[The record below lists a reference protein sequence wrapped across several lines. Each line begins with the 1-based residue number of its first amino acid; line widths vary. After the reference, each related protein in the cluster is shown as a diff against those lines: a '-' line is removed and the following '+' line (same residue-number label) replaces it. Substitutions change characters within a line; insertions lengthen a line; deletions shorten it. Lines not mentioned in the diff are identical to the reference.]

1 MKNKDKNTV
10 KNNEGVS
17 DTTLRRLKISTNSK
31 VELLKAKMLSD
42 KGVKVKGDD
51 VVNEALNLYA
61 KHHAIAITD

>member
-51 VVNEALNLYA
+51 VVNEALDLYA
-61 KHHAIAITD
+61 KKNNISIA